1 MFRLVIFDLDG
12 TLLDTKDA
20 IAKSLNVTFEE
31 IGLGPYDWDRDI
43 VRFFGRPF
51 EEWAETL
58 LKEAGRYSKE
68 EVERVSDRM
77 WENYSTT
84 GVKHA
89 KLMPGAVEVLNSLK
103 KKGTRLAVAT
113 NMKSRNV
120 KIFFSE
126 FGLAEYFDKV
136 CTISDVEKGK
146 PHPDQVECILR
157 DLDIGRKEVLMVGD
171 SKSDLDFAKN
181 AEVKLALLDSPWN
194 QSFRPDYRIKKLE
207 ELLEIV

>member
-1 MFRLVIFDLDG
+1 MFRLVIFDMDG
-12 TLLDTKDA
+12 TLIDSMVA
-20 IAKSLNVTFEE
+20 IVKSMNMTFSEL
-31 IGLGPYDWDRDI
+31 GLGPYEWEKDI
-43 VRFFGRPF
+43 VRFFGKPF
-51 EEWAETL
+51 EIWAETL
-58 LKEAGRYSKE
+58 LREGGKYSE
-68 EVERVSDRM
+68 ENLKRMTSRM
-77 WENYSTT
+77 WDNYSTT

-103 KKGTRLAVAT
+103 KRGTKLAVAT

-120 KIFFSE
+120 KVFFSE
-126 FGLAEYFDKV
+126 FGLDKYFDKV

-146 PHPDQVECILR
+146 PHPDQVECILK
-157 DLDIGRKEVLMVGD
+157 DTGAKRKETLMVGD

-181 AEVKLALLDSPWN
+181 AGVKLALLDSPWN